1 MGNIEL
7 ETLSTRGVVTHV
19 AKHLYTSKYDL
30 QTLYML
36 FNDKAY
42 RQEIRPFVV
51 QRVVEHMI
59 RKVQRYNTKYEM
71 HGDQVRNSVLSIMY
85 TSVYYLNFF
94 EHDNAIRA
102 LHKAFPE
109 YFLHCLN
116 TYKIYYSLVSISE
129 KQAQIDKS
137 MRLIEQGDRPEEDLF
152 SFHES

>member
-1 MGNIEL
+1 MDNIEL

-36 FNDKAY
+36 FNDEAY

-71 HGDQVRNSVLSIMY
+71 NGDQLRNSVLSIMY
-85 TSVYYLNFF
+85 TSVYFLNFF

-109 YFLHCLN
+109 YFLHCLD
-116 TYKIYYSLVSISE
+116 TYKIYYSLVPISE
-129 KQAQIDKS
+129 KEAQIDKS
-137 MRLIEQGDRPEEDLF
+137 MRLIEQGDRSEEDLF